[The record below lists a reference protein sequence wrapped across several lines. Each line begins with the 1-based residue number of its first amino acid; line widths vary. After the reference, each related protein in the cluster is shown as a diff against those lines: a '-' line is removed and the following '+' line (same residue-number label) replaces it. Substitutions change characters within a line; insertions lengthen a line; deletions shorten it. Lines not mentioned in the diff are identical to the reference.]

1 MSYWCRCNRPYIYL
15 ILDQYLAESQTTT
28 GQRKWI
34 KGWGRNQPQI
44 SLSAVIGP
52 SLAKQKY
59 MSAYF
64 FNLFN
69 AMADESSP
77 IICNGSS
84 RYSTRVPFFFFV
96 VWILPFPV
104 WICSRNL
111 CRTKKSTLWQTAHRP
126 ACILLFFLSAAP
138 VSCPHFLL
146 SLSFSP
152 SRFCEESREGRQIRL
167 PPQKLPITAWQRVQ
181 HCCLANAEFVNP
193 GSTAAN
199 MWAQFWA
206 CRFKWVK
213 RRGVAIYRHSSG
225 IWNKLRWGCSWFL
238 HLKWVRSQGIH
249 HRQRSTP
256 DLYWLTIP
264 QYIYI

>member
-1 MSYWCRCNRPYIYL
+1 MPWQMSHHLLFVMDRADTPHVCLFFFCGV
-15 ILDQYLAESQTTT
+15 DFA
-28 GQRKWI
+28 GQRSRLS
-34 KGWGRNQPQI
+34 GRQPI
-44 SLSAVIGP
+44 GPHASSSSFFPPLPSPVHTFSSLS
-52 SLAKQKY
+52 
-59 MSAYF
+59 
-64 FNLFN
+64 
-69 AMADESSP
+69 
-77 IICNGSS
+77 
-84 RYSTRVPFFFFV
+84 
-96 VWILPFPV
+96 
-104 WICSRNL
+104 
-111 CRTKKSTLWQTAHRP
+111 
-126 ACILLFFLSAAP
+126 
-138 VSCPHFLL
+138 L

-152 SRFCEESREGRQIRL
+152 SRFCEERREERQIRL

-213 RRGVAIYRHSSG
+213 RRGAAIYRRSSG
-225 IWNKLRWGCSWFL
+225 IWNKLRCGCSWFV

>member
-1 MSYWCRCNRPYIYL
+1 MPWQMSHHLLFVMDRADTPHVCLFFFCGVDFAISSLNL
-15 ILDQYLAESQTTT
+15 
-28 GQRKWI
+28 
-34 KGWGRNQPQI
+34 QPK
-44 SLSAVIGP
+44 SLQDKEVD
-52 SLAKQKY
+52 SLADSR
-59 MSAYF
+59 SARIHPPLLSF
-64 FNLFN
+64 RR
-69 AMADESSP
+69 
-77 IICNGSS
+77 S
-84 RYSTRVPFFFFV
+84 R
-96 VWILPFPV
+96 L
-104 WICSRNL
+104 L
-111 CRTKKSTLWQTAHRP
+111 STLSP
-126 ACILLFFLSAAP
+126 
-138 VSCPHFLL
+138 L

-152 SRFCEESREGRQIRL
+152 SRFCEESREERQIRL

-206 CRFKWVK
+206 CRFKWVQ
-213 RRGVAIYRHSSG
+213 RRGVAIYRRSSG
-225 IWNKLRWGCSWFL
+225 IWNKLRRGCSWFL